1 MNDLTTQKR
10 IIYLFLG
17 VAVLGLLGFL
27 LYRFFSPQ
35 AVKSPVP
42 QKPTTGRIQPAPP
55 TITEEKRPE
64 ELKPGE
70 IIEVG
75 SEQKLIKLTDFPV
88 VSPSLNKT
96 GDKILFYKKD
106 GGGLFSSSFDGIDQQ
121 KISNLT
127 ILDMIEALWSPAK
140 DRAAVFYL
148 DQEVLKGF
156 LHIGTSSVAILP
168 QDLKSFSWSPDG
180 RSSAYLLPKDEKLSL
195 LIGDSSGKNT
205 KTVFSTPLLD
215 AKINWVSADRISL
228 QTAPSGLAPGFVFTF
243 LKSSGA
249 FNKIVGPFFGLT
261 SLWSPDG
268 SKVLISTTN
277 SAGKNLKVVV
287 GDKDGK
293 VLLDLNI
300 KTLAEKCVWL
310 NSNELYCAVP
320 KTIFAETVWPDQ
332 YLRGEIN
339 PADLIIYLNLEKKE
353 SHEIFSDQNFTMSDL
368 LVSKNKDY
376 LFFVS
381 RSDGTLWALKLK

>member
-10 IIYLFLG
+10 IIYIFLG
-17 VAVLGLLGFL
+17 VAILGLLGFL
-27 LYRFFSPQ
+27 LYRFLSPQ
-35 AVKSPVP
+35 TVKPP
-42 QKPTTGRIQPAPP
+42 APARPATGRIQPPPP
-55 TITEEKRPE
+55 TTAVEKTPE

-75 SEQKLIKLTDFPV
+75 PEQKLIKLTDFSV
-88 VSPSLNKT
+88 VAPSLNKT

-106 GGGLFSSSFDGIDQQ
+106 GGGLFSSSFDGLEQQ
-121 KISNLT
+121 KVSNLT
-127 ILDMIEALWSPAK
+127 ILGMIEALWSPAK

-148 DQEVLKGF
+148 DQETLKSF

-168 QDLKSFSWSPDG
+168 QDIKSFSWSPDG
-180 RSSAYLLPKDEKLSL
+180 KSLAYLLPKDDRLNL
-195 LIGDSSGKNT
+195 VIGDSSGKNA
-205 KTVFSTPLLD
+205 KTVFNTPLLD
-215 AKINWVSADRISL
+215 AKINWVSTDRISF

-243 LKSSGA
+243 LRSSGA
-249 FNKIVGPFFGLT
+249 FNKIIGPFFGLT

-293 VLLDLNI
+293 ALLDLNI
-300 KTLAEKCVWL
+300 KTLADKCVWL

-320 KTIFAETVWPDQ
+320 KVILTETIWPDQ

-339 PADLIIYLNLEKKE
+339 PADLIVYLNLEKQE
-353 SHEIFSDQNFTMSDL
+353 SREIFSEQNFDMTDL
-368 LVSKNKDY
+368 LISKTKDY

-381 RSDGTLWALKLK
+381 RLDGTLWTLKLK